1 MTEVKY
7 RAELCH
13 LFDEA
18 DEGMTVSGSEFT
30 ISNSAEYASHCTV
43 KACIFSG
50 GYIASENGIRT
61 AFVTDGVAPGYTS
74 AGYVKISVATYDSLW
89 SDSSGVGA
97 GVSFKMR
104 LSRSLM
110 PWWFDYFLQV
120 SGPGLHALSETD
132 MYFFQFD
139 GGSYPGFRLV
149 PGVHMDRTVFKV
161 YPAHGGVPYGVMPAE
176 FTAGEWV
183 DCSVYV
189 TSYYPSY
196 ASTTQY
202 YRLWLIV
209 GGAVTAIAAYAV
221 SGTSSARL
229 GTVLLNM
236 NTLST
241 RSFDNVVTSPYL
253 QFADIRRTFW
263 STREGT
269 PPQVTLSQ
277 EVIGET
283 AHLTAHIITGAD
295 HV

>member
-209 GGAVTAIAAYAV
+209 GGAVTAIADYAV

-241 RSFDNVVTSPYL
+241 RSQENVVTSPYL

>member
-1 MTEVKY
+1 MTDVKY

-43 KACIFSG
+43 KARIFSG

-209 GGAVTAIAAYAV
+209 GGAVTAIADYAV

-241 RSFDNVVTSPYL
+241 RSQENVVTSPYL

>member
-1 MTEVKY
+1 MTDVKY

-43 KACIFSG
+43 KARIFSG

>member
-43 KACIFSG
+43 KARIFSG

-61 AFVTDGVAPGYTS
+61 AFVTDGVAPGRTS
-74 AGYVKISVATYDSLW
+74 AGYINISVAKSDSLW

-110 PWWFDYFLQV
+110 PWWFDYFL
-120 SGPGLHALSETD
+120 GPSAPGNHTLSD
-132 MYFFQFD
+132 SAMYFFQFD
-139 GGSYPGFRLV
+139 GGSYPGFRVV
-149 PGVHMDRTVFKV
+149 PALHMGRTVFKV
-161 YPAHGGVPYGVMPAE
+161 YPGHGGVLYGVMPAE

-241 RSFDNVVTSPYL
+241 RPFENVVTSPYL

-277 EVIGET
+277 EVIGSM

>member
-110 PWWFDYFLQV
+110 PWWFDYFLKV

-209 GGAVTAIAAYAV
+209 GGAVTAIADYAV

-241 RSFDNVVTSPYL
+241 RSQENVVTSPYL

>member
-1 MTEVKY
+1 MTDVKY

-110 PWWFDYFLQV
+110 PWWFDYFLKV

-241 RSFDNVVTSPYL
+241 RSQENVVTSPYL

>member
-13 LFDEA
+13 LFDEE
-18 DEGMTVSGSEFT
+18 DEGRTVSGDEFT
-30 ISNSAEYASHCTV
+30 VSNAAEYASHCTV
-43 KACIFSG
+43 EARIFSG

-74 AGYVKISVATYDSLW
+74 AGYVKISVAAYDSLW
-89 SDSSGVGA
+89 GDSSGLGA
-97 GVSFKMR
+97 GVSFRMR

-110 PWWFDYFLQV
+110 PWWFDYFLQA
-120 SGPGLHALSETD
+120 SGPGLTALSDTG
-132 MYFFQFD
+132 MYFVQFD

-149 PGVHMDRTVFKV
+149 PGVHLDRTVFKV
-161 YPAHGGVPYGVMPAE
+161 YPANGGVPYGVMPAA

-189 TSYYPSY
+189 TSYYPPY
-196 ASTTQY
+196 APATPY
-202 YRLWLIV
+202 YRLWFIV
-209 GGAVTAIAAYAV
+209 NGAVTAISTYEVA
-221 SGTSSARL
+221 GTSAARL
-229 GTVLLNM
+229 GTLYLNM

-241 RSFDNVVTSPYL
+241 MSITNVVTSPYL

-263 STREGT
+263 STGEGT

-277 EVIGET
+277 EVIGDT

>member
-43 KACIFSG
+43 KARIFSG

-241 RSFDNVVTSPYL
+241 RSYENVVTSPYL